1 VVTTGPLAPIVLN
14 VVKTNDA
21 NGDGTY
27 NDSETSLLPGQTV
40 PFRITVTNNS
50 TVAVVI
56 DTVSDT
62 WNDAVGTLSINP
74 QCLVAFVGQVLQ
86 PGDAATCDFTV
97 ANYSPPNGTNIINTG
112 EVKGHQEKKPDNKGS
127 GTDTSIVDTAT
138 PPLTLT
144 VVKTNDANGNGSFT
158 DDETGTTGGSVNFR
172 VAITNSSTV
181 DVVVDSIS
189 DVWPGADAISPNCAA
204 SIIGAVLPANG
215 GTVTCDFALANY
227 VPNSTDA
234 RVNTVTVLAHQNNNP
249 GNSTSQ
255 QDTSTVRGEQ
265 VADVVIARQPAAP
278 TPLARTGSNTLGLVA
293 LGLLLIGLGL
303 GLLLTSGWRPVAGAL
318 AVRLPH
324 SASPEVFT
332 PSRVIIDRGV
342 DSFHAW
348 TRGFWRTAGSQGRD
362 THRRR

>member
-1 VVTTGPLAPIVLN
+1 
-14 VVKTNDA
+14 
-21 NGDGTY
+21 
-27 NDSETSLLPGQTV
+27 
-40 PFRITVTNNS
+40 
-50 TVAVVI
+50 
-56 DTVSDT
+56 
-62 WNDAVGTLSINP
+62 VGVDLE
-74 QCLVAFVGQVLQ
+74 
-86 PGDAATCDFTV
+86 PGDSATCDFTV
-97 ANYSPPNGTNIINTG
+97 DNYSPPNGSTIINTG
-112 EVKGHQEKKPDNKGS
+112 EVKGHQETNPENKGS
-127 GTDTSIVDTAT
+127 GTDTSVVNTAT

-144 VVKTNDANGNGSFT
+144 VVKTNDANNDGSFT
-158 DDETGTTGGSVNFR
+158 DDEIGTAGGSVNFR
-172 VAITNSSTV
+172 VTITNSSSV
-181 DVVVDSIS
+181 DVVIDSIS

-227 VPNSTDA
+227 VPSSTDA

-265 VADVVIARQPAAP
+265 VADVVITRQP

-324 SASPEVFT
+324 SASSEVFT
-332 PSRVIIDRGV
+332 PSRVIIDRDV
-342 DSFHAW
+342 DFFSSRY
-348 TRGFWRTAGSQGRD
+348 RG
-362 THRRR
+362 RR